1 MNNARVNH
9 DIMQDRNILL
19 RPQRLKD
26 VEMSIIHRKGTND
39 IRQLETNESIII
51 LPRGINSMIMEESV
65 AIHPLEINTTMIIL
79 VEIEWIIHSQIAIIM
94 MDLMAIIVCLMY
106 NNLLKDRYRIY
117 SLTFRRDNRNTNET

>member
-1 MNNARVNH
+1 MNH